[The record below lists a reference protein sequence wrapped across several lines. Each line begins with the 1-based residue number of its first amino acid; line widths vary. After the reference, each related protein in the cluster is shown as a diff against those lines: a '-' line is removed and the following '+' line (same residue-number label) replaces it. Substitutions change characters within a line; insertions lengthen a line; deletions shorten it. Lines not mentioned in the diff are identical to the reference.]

1 MEANLLCFSVNY
13 RFEEEVSVAGVGL
26 PGGSN
31 HPGLFFQW
39 GKGGEREL
47 FFRYRKKAVVFLESL
62 EGLKQY
68 FSSCRRNDKTAG
80 RKLSAYFACGFYPL

>member
-31 HPGLFFQW
+31 HPGLFSQW
-39 GKGGEREL
+39 GKGGEREFFFGTEKRRL
-47 FFRYRKKAVVFLESL
+47 FFWKVWK
-62 EGLKQY
+62 G
-68 FSSCRRNDKTAG
+68 
-80 RKLSAYFACGFYPL
+80 